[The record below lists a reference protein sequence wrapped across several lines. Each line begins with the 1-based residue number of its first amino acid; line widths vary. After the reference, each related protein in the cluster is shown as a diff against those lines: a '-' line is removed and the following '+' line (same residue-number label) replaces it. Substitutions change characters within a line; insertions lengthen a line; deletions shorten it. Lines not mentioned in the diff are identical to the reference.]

1 LFYDTEG
8 MTYVCDVNIK
18 TVAFFTDVMM
28 TYFNQKEWV
37 SIKNI
42 EENRYNRYEQVR
54 ISKRETFFS

>member
-1 LFYDTEG
+1 MFYDTEG